1 MGNPLYNMLNSVLN
15 KNQNNNMINIINQA
29 KQLQNNPGMI
39 LDILAQNGKI
49 TQQQYNELQ
58 PYRNNPQ
65 AIYNYLFNHGNAD
78 QLNQAQQQASMFN
91 GQL

>member
-1 MGNPLYNMLNSVLN
+1 MGNPLYNLLNR
-15 KNQNNNMINIINQA
+15 NQNNGMINIINQVR
-29 KQLQNNPGMI
+29 QLQNNPGMI

-65 AIYNYLFNHGNAD
+65 EIYNYLFDHGNAD
-78 QLNQAQQQASMFN
+78 QLNQAQQQAGLFN
-91 GQL
+91 GRL